1 MAMFDNDW
9 RERSEAEKSFDF
21 CIKNAPN
28 DWGLASAAVKDTFH
42 AMAHAAEAEGFK
54 ADQLL
59 VLELTRL
66 VIELRNFE
74 KRSLPDDLE

>member
-1 MAMFDNDW
+1 MAMLDNDW
-9 RERSEAEKSFDF
+9 REWAEAENRFDS
-21 CIKNAPN
+21 CLRNMPN
-28 DWGLASAAVKDTFH
+28 DWVLACAAVKDTFH
-42 AMAHAAEAEGFK
+42 AMAHAAEAQGFK

-59 VLELTRL
+59 VFELTRL